1 MVPVALALGASLAW
15 RCSDF
20 LAGLKTRRLAL
31 LWVLLV
37 SQATDL
43 MLVLIAALIS
53 GAPLPGGHAAMLAA
67 GAGVAELIGFAAL
80 YRALAVGTMS
90 VVAPISA
97 LAALLP
103 VIVSLAAGTAP
114 TALQGLCMV
123 LALVGAMLASLEIGQ
138 RSGVIAALAGSGLV
152 SLA

>member
-37 SQATDL
+37 SQATGL

-103 VIVSLAAGTAP
+103 VIVSLAVGTAP
-114 TALQGLCMV
+114 TALQGLCML